1 MGALC
6 GEQFPRSPSSQAGCV
21 SVASPPSL
29 WRGLVGG
36 GGMQLGLGCL
46 VTGGSCTGAG
56 AGRPP
61 GGSAFLPHGK
71 ARQPAEPSRAFE
83 A

>member
-29 WRGLVGG
+29 RRGLVGG
-36 GGMQLGLGCL
+36 GHAVRLGVLGDWGQLHWGRCGASTWGLCVPSTWEGQ
-46 VTGGSCTGAG
+46 A
-56 AGRPP
+56 A
-61 GGSAFLPHGK
+61 
-71 ARQPAEPSRAFE
+71 SRAFQSI
-83 A
+83 

>member
-29 WRGLVGG
+29 RRGLVGG
-36 GGMQLGLGCL
+36 GHAVRLGVLGDWGQLHW
-46 VTGGSCTGAG
+46 AG